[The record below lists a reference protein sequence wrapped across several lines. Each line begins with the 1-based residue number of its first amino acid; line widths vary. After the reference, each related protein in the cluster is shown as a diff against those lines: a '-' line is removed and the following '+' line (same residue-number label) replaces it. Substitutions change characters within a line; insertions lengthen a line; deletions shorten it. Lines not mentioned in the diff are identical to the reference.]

1 MMKDNK
7 REAII
12 SLLNELLDG
21 SQTRPY
27 LFRTRFERS
36 MLRTLN
42 YANEIGNIEL
52 YDAANKSLNKLKFIT
67 DKSNTTSCG
76 MLRSYVLLE
85 DDMKHM
91 IALV

>member
-1 MMKDNK
+1 MANNS
-7 REAII
+7 RETII
-12 SLLNELLDG
+12 RSLNELLES
-21 SQTRPY
+21 SQIRPY

-42 YANEIGNIEL
+42 YANENGNTAL
-52 YDAANKSLNKLKFIT
+52 YEAANKSLNKLKFIT

-85 DDMKHM
+85 NDMRQM
-91 IALV
+91 LALV